1 VWLEL
6 FLLDNAVMNAL
17 MLHAA
22 AAMCSS
28 KIPFWR
34 MLAFS
39 FGGALYAA
47 VTFSY
52 PVMGL
57 LPFKL
62 ITGLIMTLALP
73 FKTMRAYLTHALCLF
88 FAAFLTGGL
97 CICLALAMGGGMEN
111 GFLLASV
118 PLRAALVGALVASF
132 LPRALR
138 AVLARNLKSAVH
150 VRLKLCH
157 GQKEYLL
164 DGIVDTGNFLTEPLS
179 ALPVVVFYA
188 EGFPPCSGL
197 PVPARGATGSETVL
211 YAFAPDAL
219 IDCAT
224 GARLNALVALAP
236 APMKSGG
243 ALVPPTA
250 LSSLYASET
259 V

>member
-1 VWLEL
+1 MWLEL

-17 MLHAA
+17 ILRAA

-47 VTFSY
+47 VAFSY

-62 ITGLIMTLALP
+62 ITGLSMALALP
-73 FKTMRAYLTHALCLF
+73 FKTARAYITHTLCLF

-97 CICLALAMGGGMEN
+97 CICLALAMGGGVKN

-118 PLRAALVGALVASF
+118 PLRAVLVGALAASF

-138 AVLARNLKSAVH
+138 GVLARNLKNTLSVQ
-150 VRLKLCH
+150 LKLCH
-157 GQKEYLL
+157 GEKEYLL

-179 ALPVVVFYA
+179 ALPVVLFYA
-188 EGFPPCSGL
+188 EGFPPCGGL
-197 PVPARGATGSETVL
+197 PLPARGAAGNETVL
-211 YAFAPDAL
+211 YAFTPDAL

-224 GARLNALVALAP
+224 GARIHALVALAP
-236 APMKSGG
+236 APMKCGG

-250 LSSLYASET
+250 LSSLHTKENI
-259 V
+259 